1 MKIFVRVLVISL
13 IVLYNNATAQKK
25 NITISEKIAV
35 IVMPS
40 QEKIKQLKKES
51 ASDDEYSV
59 IVEDGLFYLDQ
70 AKTFLK
76 KKNIKILQVDGSQN
90 VHYLENNS
98 YKKLNIK
105 NLSWDILF
113 YMPKK
118 KPKQIDI
125 TDIENEFQ
133 KYFLTIKTKR
143 L

>member
-25 NITISEKIAV
+25 NFTISEKIAV

-125 TDIENEFQ
+125 TDVEKEFQ